1 MTVDI
6 KYIECFGFTSPKEA
20 SWLSLSKKVAS
31 KGWKAIDEQA
41 FSDSLTVNVNTSY
54 ENIALFKFKDLDT
67 DFDYICKFDNQ
78 NMKWILEL
86 PGSDL
91 DAVTDEDIKTFQD
104 SEEFKKFK
112 TKVLEVT
119 SQASEAAK
127 KILLPII
134 QTGKFIDVD
143 EIKLEAEL
151 DMLDNPDFVKSLA
164 NGKI

>member
-1 MTVDI
+1 
-6 KYIECFGFTSPKEA
+6 
-20 SWLSLSKKVAS
+20 
-31 KGWKAIDEQA
+31 
-41 FSDSLTVNVNTSY
+41 
-54 ENIALFKFKDLDT
+54 
-67 DFDYICKFDNQ
+67 
-78 NMKWILEL
+78 MKWTLEL

-91 DAVTDEDIKTFQD
+91 DAVTDEDIKAFQD

-127 KILLPII
+127 KLLLPII

-164 NGKI
+164 SGKI

>member
-1 MTVDI
+1 
-6 KYIECFGFTSPKEA
+6 
-20 SWLSLSKKVAS
+20 
-31 KGWKAIDEQA
+31 
-41 FSDSLTVNVNTSY
+41 
-54 ENIALFKFKDLDT
+54 
-67 DFDYICKFDNQ
+67 
-78 NMKWILEL
+78 MKWILEL

-91 DAVTDEDIKTFQD
+91 DAVTDEDIKAFQD

-119 SQASEAAK
+119 SQAAETAK

-134 QTGKFIDVD
+134 QTGKFINVD

-164 NGKI
+164 SGKI

>member
-1 MTVDI
+1 
-6 KYIECFGFTSPKEA
+6 
-20 SWLSLSKKVAS
+20 
-31 KGWKAIDEQA
+31 
-41 FSDSLTVNVNTSY
+41 
-54 ENIALFKFKDLDT
+54 
-67 DFDYICKFDNQ
+67 
-78 NMKWILEL
+78 MKWTLEL

-91 DAVTDEDIKTFQD
+91 DAVTDEDIKAFQD

-119 SQASEAAK
+119 SQAAEAAK

-151 DMLDNPDFVKSLA
+151 DMLDNPDFVKSLTS
-164 NGKI
+164 GKI

>member
-1 MTVDI
+1 
-6 KYIECFGFTSPKEA
+6 
-20 SWLSLSKKVAS
+20 
-31 KGWKAIDEQA
+31 
-41 FSDSLTVNVNTSY
+41 
-54 ENIALFKFKDLDT
+54 
-67 DFDYICKFDNQ
+67 
-78 NMKWILEL
+78 MKWTLEL

-91 DAVTDEDIKTFQD
+91 DAVTDEDIKAFQD

-164 NGKI
+164 SGKI